1 MTPLAASLA
10 ALTAAVLATGPL
22 GAQEPA
28 AAPGIV
34 APEPATDS
42 AAPFGPVDGN
52 LLRAGASSY
61 RLTLLRSAGPSDLGT
76 RTVEVSEASLGGTPT
91 WLVVEGRSG
100 TAVATVDSL
109 WLSRLDLA
117 PLRWVASVG
126 RTQLAASF
134 GRDSIF
140 GGVQSYA
147 GRSSFTA
154 GVLPGVLVT
163 AGMTEKIL
171 ELLPLRVGYRAGA
184 SLLLVDTG
192 TPRALPAELAV
203 EREERMRTSGGEV
216 DCWVV
221 HLRAGA
227 LEEWLWVD
235 KSRRTV
241 VRTEQTSAVGR
252 IVAERV

>member
-1 MTPLAASLA
+1 MTRLAASLA
-10 ALTAAVLATGPL
+10 ALTAVVLGTVPL

-28 AAPGIV
+28 TAPGIV
-34 APEPATDS
+34 APETATDS
-42 AAPFGPVDGN
+42 AAPFGPVDGT

-61 RLTLLRSAGPSDLGT
+61 RITLLRDAGPGDLGT
-76 RTVEVSEASLGGTPT
+76 RTVEVNEASLGGTPT
-91 WLVVEGRSG
+91 WLIVERRSG
-100 TAVATVDSL
+100 SAVPTADSL

-134 GRDSIF
+134 ARDSVF
-140 GGVQSYA
+140 GAVHNYA
-147 GRSSFTA
+147 GRSSFAA

-163 AGMTEKIL
+163 AGMTEKIV
-171 ELLPLRVGYRAGA
+171 ELLSLRVGYRAAA

-192 TPRALPAELAV
+192 TPRALPAELVV
-203 EREERMRTSGGEV
+203 EREERARTPGGEV

-227 LEEWLWVD
+227 MEEWLWVE

-241 VRTEQTSAVGR
+241 VRAEQTSAVGR
-252 IVAERV
+252 IVSERI